1 MSNLGDALVNGTCQL
16 KWLVSITLNS
26 YYLKVQREIEACRLS
41 SQFSWQRKWIKLL
54 HTRVHNPIPTV
65 CYVTFHFYWE
75 PPPPPPAPYSDIL
88 RNSPFLYF
96 ILLIST
102 QVSREVVY
110 FSSHFHALT
119 FHWPKNIVLLREPLR
134 PKALLGP
141 DYMIRDL
148 IGSFS
153 LRLPIVIGRLK

>member
-1 MSNLGDALVNGTCQL
+1 MCKRTQQLPTLLSHCCCLSLVSNLGDALVNGTCQL

-75 PPPPPPAPYSDIL
+75 PRP
-88 RNSPFLYF
+88 
-96 ILLIST
+96 
-102 QVSREVVY
+102 
-110 FSSHFHALT
+110 
-119 FHWPKNIVLLREPLR
+119 LLRYP
-134 PKALLGP
+134 PKFTLSVFHTTYFYASSERGYVFFFTFSRL
-141 DYMIRDL
+141 D
-148 IGSFS
+148 FS
-153 LRLPIVIGRLK
+153 LAEKYRSPPWTTQT